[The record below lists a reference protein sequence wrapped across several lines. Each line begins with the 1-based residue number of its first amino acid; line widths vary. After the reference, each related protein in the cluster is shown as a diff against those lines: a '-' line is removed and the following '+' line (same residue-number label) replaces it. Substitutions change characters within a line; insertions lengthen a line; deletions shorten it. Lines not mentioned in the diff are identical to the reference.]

1 MIIVFVPVSRSM
13 EKLKQVATEIEEKF
27 DVKTKVIDIDF
38 TKDRIAQRRIE
49 AEIKDLKIGVLI
61 NNVGVSYEHPEY
73 FLQIGN
79 YWPLIGPD

>member
-1 MIIVFVPVSRSM
+1 MIIMFVPVSRSM

-61 NNVGVSYEHPEY
+61 NNVGVSYDHPEY
-73 FLQIGN
+73 FLQIHGM
-79 YWPLIGPD
+79 